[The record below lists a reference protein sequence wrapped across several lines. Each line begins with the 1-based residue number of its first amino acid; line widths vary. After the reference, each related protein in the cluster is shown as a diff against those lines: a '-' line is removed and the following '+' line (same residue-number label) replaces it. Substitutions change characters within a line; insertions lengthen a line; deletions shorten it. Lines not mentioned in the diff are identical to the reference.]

1 MGFKPVILIVS
12 LRTAY
17 ANEYSLDKEQTN
29 YSDGLDALRRMQDVQ
44 DEIKRKSSQL
54 LSRALNISIVH
65 YCVNVSIRM
74 DYSYDFST
82 RVFSGS

>member
-1 MGFKPVILIVS
+1 MQTSTLLI
-12 LRTAY
+12 R
-17 ANEYSLDKEQTN
+17 EQTS

-65 YCVNVSIRM
+65 YCVNVSIRSRTTFQPECSLVH
-74 DYSYDFST
+74 D
-82 RVFSGS
+82 